1 MWRAACVKPAVE
13 EPLGTSAAVADQ
25 DLVAP
30 EEPDGAVPE
39 DEDLAYDWDFG
50 SQEGAAREGPAA
62 DEAGFEEVDVEEE
75 EDEDLAGGGAEAER
89 WDPEEG
95 EDALPGGDAA
105 TAEAAFEAMNAEQSQ
120 DGEAEE
126 ALLRRLRAAL
136 AKWFSDSDFELE
148 PFGSFVTQLG
158 LRESEEAQG
167 RSDLDVVLLFRGSAA
182 DTFARK
188 EVRDRVVAPT
198 INALGRWLP
207 SLPGVVVKNVIRHA
221 RVPIVMFETRELSV
235 DISVQ
240 QPWGVLNSWHLRDL
254 CNSGWPGRLRAL
266 ARMVKLWA
274 KSKSI
279 HTAKDGSLSSYG
291 YSMLAASF
299 LQGCGGLPAI
309 LPRAARADGNP
320 YMDADE
326 ALEHVLGASG
336 GGRRGRPAELWAP
349 PERFEPDELSDVQGT
364 ALPEELRADVTWSPK
379 LNEHWEPG
387 RQEVFMLIEEPL
399 NGENVARCVRAEG
412 FWAILAEVDRARNY
426 LATARGCR
434 DGGLA
439 AFQALLGLPSLSHA
453 RRQLP
458 NGVGLPGRWQ
468 APPAERAKRP
478 RAEAAGEAPPHKRAR
493 GPAGAPAPPP
503 LRAGAKGAGAKGAGR
518 LPARPPAALAPLPRG
533 PRPPAAPP
541 SQALLARA
549 AGSGKGAPQ
558 QRLSHPAAGPPRPTP
573 ASSRGAAAA
582 GPAAARRTASRAGVQ
597 LGLRLARNYPPAA
610 SGPVLVPRG
619 LHELGP

>member
-1 MWRAACVKPAVE
+1 MAEPDEWDWDFEEDGKDSQAAAAPGGGLQQQE
-13 EPLGTSAAVADQ
+13 EDEDLAAQDQ

-50 SQEGAAREGPAA
+50 SQEGAAREEPAA
-62 DEAGFEEVDVEEE
+62 DEAGFEEVDVEEEE

-326 ALEHVLGASG
+326 ALEHVLQVQEHPHRQGRVAELLRLQHAG
-336 GGRRGRPAELWAP
+336 RLLPPGLRRPAGHTAPRRARGRQPVHGRRRGL
-349 PERFEPDELSDVQGT
+349 G
-364 ALPEELRADVTWSPK
+364 
-379 LNEHWEPG
+379 
-387 RQEVFMLIEEPL
+387 
-399 NGENVARCVRAEG
+399 AR
-412 FWAILAEVDRARNY
+412 
-426 LATARGCR
+426 
-434 DGGLA
+434 
-439 AFQALLGLPSLSHA
+439 A
-453 RRQLP
+453 RRQRRRP
-458 NGVGLPGRWQ
+458 PGPTRRAVG
-468 APPAERAKRP
+468 
-478 RAEAAGEAPPHKRAR
+478 AAGEVRAR
-493 GPAGAPAPPP
+493 RALGHAGHRPAG
-503 LRAGAKGAGAKGAGR
+503 GA
-518 LPARPPAALAPLPRG
+518 LPGL
-533 PRPPAAPP
+533 
-541 SQALLARA
+541 
-549 AGSGKGAPQ
+549 
-558 QRLSHPAAGPPRPTP
+558 
-573 ASSRGAAAA
+573 
-582 GPAAARRTASRAGVQ
+582 AGVD
-597 LGLRLARNYPPAA
+597 GVHGARLRRCW
-610 SGPVLVPRG
+610 
-619 LHELGP
+619 